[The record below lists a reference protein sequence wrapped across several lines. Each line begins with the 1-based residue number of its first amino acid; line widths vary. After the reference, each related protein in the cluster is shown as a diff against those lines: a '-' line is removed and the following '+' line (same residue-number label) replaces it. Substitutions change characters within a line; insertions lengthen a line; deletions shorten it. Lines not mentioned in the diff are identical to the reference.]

1 VYPLTLVK
9 AQHEL
14 KELLK
19 SRNITLQGS
28 AEKKLRDFSN
38 KFGLYIPGL
47 MGGAGGSE
55 GKRKREEDYTSLL
68 DRAVQEFESSTGKK
82 VQRSALYALFE

>member
-1 VYPLTLVK
+1 MSTSQKDSLFQELRDTLNHVYPLTLVK

-38 KFGLYIPGL
+38 KFGL
-47 MGGAGGSE
+47 
-55 GKRKREEDYTSLL
+55 
-68 DRAVQEFESSTGKK
+68 
-82 VQRSALYALFE
+82 